1 MGLFSCIALFS
12 VGCGGSA
19 AGADAMVRFLQ
30 ASPDAPLVNVLV
42 DGTSVAGNLA
52 YGNASGYI
60 SVKAGS
66 RHIQVVP
73 ASGSTPIFDQTI
85 SFTSSTNQTLL
96 LTGPAASIQ
105 SVLLKD
111 GGTTATTGDGYVRV
125 VNASGAMGAADVYI
139 VPAGVSIVGV
149 KPIAAGLAFDKDT
162 GYQLTV
168 AGNYAV
174 ISECPIPL
182 LCLSR
187 FWRHRAG
194 FSLIITIITSTLLY
208 VPGRWH
214 QQRFFEVVRLTQC
227 RPEQTWPCPLITAV

>member
-111 GGTTATTGDGYVRV
+111 GVATATTGDGYVRG

-168 AGNYAV
+168 AGNYEVFMTTPKTA
-174 ISECPIPL
+174 SAL
-182 LCLSR
+182 L
-187 FWRHRAG
+187 
-194 FSLIITIITSTLLY
+194 ST
-208 VPGRWH
+208 GSI
-214 QQRFFEVVRLTQC
+214 RLTSAQN
-227 RPEQTWPCPLITAV
+227 QTVVALDGTSGGFMYALLTDQ